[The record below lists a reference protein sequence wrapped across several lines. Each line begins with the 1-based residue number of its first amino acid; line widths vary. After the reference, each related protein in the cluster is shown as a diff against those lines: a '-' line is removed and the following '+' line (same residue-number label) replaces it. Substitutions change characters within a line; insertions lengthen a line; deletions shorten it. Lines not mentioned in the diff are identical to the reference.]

1 MDAIISESMGG
12 FTRKMPERGAFRPVL
27 SQQESWE
34 DDMADAPTTAADR
47 TVIDVSQEYECRYW
61 SERFGVRTDE
71 LKHAVEAVGPM
82 VADVARYFGIATD
95 PSQEGVLEKA
105 QRAARDVKVLA
116 EAKARDVQH
125 LAERTTDDVMKFIA
139 ARPVASILIGT
150 AVGYVLGWFAA
161 GAAHRTLVRRRNA
174 ARVRRVP
181 TEHERLLRVSEW
193 PRRYQRAR

>member
-1 MDAIISESMGG
+1 VLQLGQPENVAP
-12 FTRKMPERGAFRPVL
+12 PERGGFPPVFC
-27 SQQESWE
+27 QQESWQ
-34 DDMADAPTTAADR
+34 DDMADAPETTSADR

-82 VADVARYFGIATD
+82 VADVARYFGIAAN

-139 ARPVASILIGT
+139 ARPVASVLIGVG
-150 AVGYVLGWFAA
+150 VGYVLGWLAA
-161 GAAHRTLVRRRNA
+161 GAARRTLAERRNA
-174 ARVRRVP
+174 ASSSSSP
-181 TEHERLLRVSEW
+181 
-193 PRRYQRAR
+193 